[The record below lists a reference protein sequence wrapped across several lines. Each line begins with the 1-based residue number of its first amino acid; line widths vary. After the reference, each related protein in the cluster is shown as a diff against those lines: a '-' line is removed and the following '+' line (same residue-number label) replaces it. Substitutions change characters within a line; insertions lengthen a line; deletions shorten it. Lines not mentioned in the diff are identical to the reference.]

1 MWSMKDLLSEASEI
15 DEPKVFTLPSPV
27 YHWAGW
33 DGHTGGVTAIH
44 LDSWGLVAVNACKH
58 QVIIFLS
65 LTVFEFNPNFQF
77 HCIFRTLYALSTFRD
92 PGSV

>member
-1 MWSMKDLLSEASEI
+1 MSELLKDDDDHNEVKNGLKASTDSRNELN
-15 DEPKVFTLPSPV
+15 VFILPSPV

-58 QVIIFLS
+58 QVL
-65 LTVFEFNPNFQF
+65 L
-77 HCIFRTLYALSTFRD
+77 
-92 PGSV
+92 

>member
-1 MWSMKDLLSEASEI
+1 MSLFIFSDLKDGGLAVWNMKDLLSEDTEI

-58 QVIIFLS
+58 QVICNLLF
-65 LTVFEFNPNFQF
+65 
-77 HCIFRTLYALSTFRD
+77 YK
-92 PGSV
+92 

>member
-1 MWSMKDLLSEASEI
+1 MSELLKDDDDHNEVKNGLNASTDSRNELS
-15 DEPKVFTLPSPV
+15 VFILPSPV

-58 QVIIFLS
+58 QVL
-65 LTVFEFNPNFQF
+65 L
-77 HCIFRTLYALSTFRD
+77 
-92 PGSV
+92 